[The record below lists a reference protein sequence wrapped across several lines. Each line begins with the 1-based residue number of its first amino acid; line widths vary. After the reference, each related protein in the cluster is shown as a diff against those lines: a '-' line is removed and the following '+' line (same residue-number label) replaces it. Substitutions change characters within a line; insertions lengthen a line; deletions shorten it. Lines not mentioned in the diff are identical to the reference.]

1 MWNIVASET
10 REGSVFIRLL
20 EKIENEREALG
31 GQVFDVLG
39 KVAFEGRPLR
49 ELLIEAIRY
58 GDRPDVRA
66 KLNQVVD
73 TALDHE
79 HLAELLE
86 ERALAHDSMDASR
99 VRQVR
104 EDMERADARR
114 LQPHFIESFFLEAFR
129 LLGGKIHERESKRYE
144 ITHVPALIRSR
155 DRLIGRRE
163 PVLQRYERITFEK
176 NLIGIHGKPMASFV
190 CPGHPLLDATIDL
203 ILERHRDLLKRGAV
217 LIDPTDQSD
226 EARVLFYL
234 ENSIQDARTDKDG
247 NRRII
252 SRQMHFVEINK
263 DSHTQL
269 AGYAPYL
276 DYRPATPDEQRLIE
290 PLLDQS
296 WLKKDLEA
304 EITGFAV
311 SNLVSRH
318 FEEVRR
324 NKEDLVDRTIAAVKD
339 RLTKEINYWD
349 HRANE
354 LKAQELTG
362 RTNARINSAKA
373 RQRADDLEARLQKR
387 LDELEQERRIS
398 PLPPVAIGG
407 VMVIPQGFLLKLKG
421 DIKTQPEHFAQET
434 ARVEKIAMDAIMELE
449 RQLGYEPRDVSAE
462 KCGYD
467 IESRIPDKGCL
478 RFIEVKGR
486 VTGAKTVTITKN
498 EILTAFNKPDD
509 FILAIVEVDGD
520 KSVPRYVRRPFKR
533 EPDFGVT
540 SVNYDLGELLAKA
553 EEPG

>member
-1 MWNIVASET
+1 
-10 REGSVFIRLL
+10 
-20 EKIENEREALG
+20 
-31 GQVFDVLG
+31 
-39 KVAFEGRPLR
+39 
-49 ELLIEAIRY
+49 
-58 GDRPDVRA
+58 
-66 KLNQVVD
+66 
-73 TALDHE
+73 
-79 HLAELLE
+79 
-86 ERALAHDSMDASR
+86 
-99 VRQVR
+99 
-104 EDMERADARR
+104 
-114 LQPHFIESFFLEAFR
+114 
-129 LLGGKIHERESKRYE
+129 
-144 ITHVPALIRSR
+144 
-155 DRLIGRRE
+155 
-163 PVLQRYERITFEK
+163 
-176 NLIGIHGKPMASFV
+176 
-190 CPGHPLLDATIDL
+190 
-203 ILERHRDLLKRGAV
+203 
-217 LIDPTDQSD
+217 
-226 EARVLFYL
+226 
-234 ENSIQDARTDKDG
+234 
-247 NRRII
+247 
-252 SRQMHFVEINK
+252 MHFVEINK

-276 DYRPATPDEQRLIE
+276 NYRPATPDEQQFIE

-296 WLKKDLEA
+296 WLKKDIEA

-520 KSVPRYVRRPFKR
+520 MSVPRYIRRPFKR

-553 EEPG
+553 EEPE

>member
-20 EKIENEREALG
+20 EKIENKREALG

-86 ERALAHDSMDASR
+86 ERALAHDSMYASR

-129 LLGGKIHERESKRYE
+129 LLGGKIHKRESRRCE

-553 EEPG
+553 EEAE